1 MLTQVEQIIYEE
13 AVEKNIISTI
23 QMCKKFGIGKLS
35 VLKELPERFSISEMK
50 AHDYIEAYWE

>member
-23 QMCKKFGIGKLS
+23 QMCKNFGIGKLS
-35 VLKELPERFSISEMK
+35 VLTELPERFSISETQ
-50 AHDYIEAYWE
+50 ARDYIEAYWE